1 MMMSLK
7 QKKMIIKPRIKLNQ
21 NTYYILDL
29 LQVDLTSFL
38 ASIASSLGYEAAERE
53 TRRREVNL
61 FRLTIFPMERSR
73 FNMLNYL

>member
-53 TRRREVNL
+53 TK
-61 FRLTIFPMERSR
+61 
-73 FNMLNYL
+73 